1 MSLWSAPTALALA
14 GVLLLVLLMAHVSLA
29 SPARVLALYREHF
42 HDARQERLFL
52 SSAAF
57 FGAFV
62 AVRAITFA
70 IRLGVGPFH
79 DVTRGQI
86 HVHHL
91 VWGILLLLGVGYIW
105 LLQLGTGIGLSS
117 RWASRAAAV
126 LYGVGAALTL
136 DEFALWLRL
145 EDVYWS
151 RAGRE
156 SVEAVLMFG
165 ALLSVGLW
173 GRPFFRA
180 LIGEAARALRRV

>member
-1 MSLWSAPTALALA
+1 MSLWSAPSAVALA
-14 GVLLLVLLMAHVSLA
+14 GVLLLILLAAHVGLA
-29 SPARVLALYREHF
+29 SPARALALYREHF
-42 HDARQERLFL
+42 HDVRQERLFL
-52 SSAAF
+52 SSVAF

-62 AVRAITFA
+62 VVRVITLT

-79 DVTRGQI
+79 DVTSGPI

-91 VWGILLLLGVGYIW
+91 VWGILLVLAVGYLW
-105 LLQLGTGIGLSS
+105 LLQLGTGIGSSS
-117 RWASRAAAV
+117 RWASRVAAV

-145 EDVYWS
+145 EDVYW
-151 RAGRE
+151 RREGRE

-165 ALLSVGLW
+165 ALLSVGIW

-180 LIGEAARALRRV
+180 LVAEAAGALRRV